1 MRLITVGG
9 EKQGRG
15 VVSKYHLRLSP
26 LLFIAI
32 LLLIGILTF
41 FTSFLYTRQSI
52 ISKQISQLRQIN
64 RCLELSNGNNVGSS
78 EKGGERFVSE
88 EDLRRIENR
97 LRAEYESTIA
107 VITSQLNELLE
118 IEVKARQA
126 TGLAPKY
133 KAPVVP
139 TVQDKLDRGKGG
151 PVGRFSY
158 GGTAMSMGVVSV
170 PTFLRTT
177 NRLSADL
184 ILQEIALRKI
194 GLQDL
199 LKGVEIKNAKIERTP
214 SFWPI
219 YRRMGRLMSNFGYR
233 RDPFTHRIRHHDGVD
248 ISAPYGT
255 RVLSAGKGVVK
266 FAGREGDY
274 GNLVVIDHG
283 DGVETA
289 YAHLSRIFVKVG
301 QKVEKGEEIGQVGS
315 TGRSTGPHLHFEV
328 RVGGTPVNPLKY
340 LNR

>member
-1 MRLITVGG
+1 MGLISTGS
-9 EKQGRG
+9 EKQGKG
-15 VVSKYHLRLSP
+15 GSMYHLRLSP
-26 LLFIAI
+26 AVF
-32 LLLIGILTF
+32 IGIVVLIAVLTF

-52 ISKQISQLRQIN
+52 ISMQLSQLKQIN
-64 RCLELSNGNNVGSS
+64 RSLELSNGNSGANKS
-78 EKGGERFVSE
+78 EQKLVSE
-88 EDLRRIENR
+88 DDLRRIENQ

-118 IEVKARQA
+118 IELKARQA
-126 TGLAPKY
+126 TGLAPRY
-133 KAPVVP
+133 KAPALPP
-139 TVQDKLDRGKGG
+139 TQDRSDNKGKGG
-151 PVGRFSY
+151 PVGNVVATYS
-158 GGTAMSMGVVSV
+158 TMSMGILNV

-199 LKGVEIKNAKIERTP
+199 LKGIEIKNAKIESTP

-219 YRRMGRLMSNFGYR
+219 YRRMGKLMSNFGYR
-233 RDPFTHRIRHHDGVD
+233 RDPFTHRIRHHDGID

-255 RVLSAGKGVVK
+255 KVLSAGKGVVK

-274 GNLVVIDHG
+274 GNIVVIYHG

-289 YAHLSRIFVKVG
+289 YAHLSKISVKVG
-301 QKVEKGEEIGQVGS
+301 QKVQKGDEIGAVGS

-328 RVGGTPVNPLKY
+328 RVGGKPVNPLKY
-340 LNR
+340 LSR